1 MNSFVN
7 HALKYY
13 ACANITGS
21 LGFSVQASSCLTMH
35 SHSDLKALF
44 LKIKSSVIDM
54 YTFRIGKHVPSLF
67 LILASKH
74 PKQQQIKVRDSD
86 KSKKFREGRL

>member
-13 ACANITGS
+13 ACANVTGS
-21 LGFSVQASSCLTMH
+21 LSFSVQASSCLTMH

-54 YTFRIGKHVPSLF
+54 YTFRIGKHFPSF
-67 LILASKH
+67 FFFNIGSKT
-74 PKQQQIKVRDSD
+74 PKTIAN
-86 KSKKFREGRL
+86 KSLR